1 MGVMKIPPRTQE
13 ICVYHIGS
21 TYILFI
27 DSNMNIWFVPV
38 MCVCFSSDTSQ
49 PELSVG
55 REKRMQQVYSQDKD

>member
-1 MGVMKIPPRTQE
+1 MEVMKIPPRTQE
-13 ICVYHIGS
+13 ICVYHVGS
-21 TYILFI
+21 TYIHFI
-27 DSNMNIWFVPV
+27 DSNMNMWFVSV